1 MMAYT
6 DKLLI
11 NRPITETPDQR
22 KKRESLKLPLPM
34 VSYCVSRYVPE
45 KKEDIK

>member
-1 MMAYT
+1 MMQYT
-6 DKLLI
+6 DKILI
-11 NRPITETPDQR
+11 TRPISETQDQR
-22 KKRESLKLPLPM
+22 KKRESLKLPMSM